1 MKGASQDVVALVMAA
16 GMVALGG
23 LALWV
28 VWKLTKSLF
37 KAGFWL
43 VVLLGLVAAGWW
55 ILMRLPT
62 PR

>member
-1 MKGASQDVVALVMAA
+1 MKGGSQEVVALVMAA

-43 VVLLGLVAAGWW
+43 VVLLAVIAAGYW
-55 ILMRLPT
+55 ILMRLPA